1 MLMKKTLSRL
11 EAQEE
16 INEFFGGGRKF
27 SVNEVRKIKRLAMKY
42 NIKLGSYRRL
52 FCKKCFSFLKGKT
65 RVTETH
71 KIVECG
77 RCGAVNKQ
85 RIRFK

>member
-1 MLMKKTLSRL
+1 MKKTLSRT

-16 INEFFGGGRKF
+16 INAFFGKGSEF
-27 SVNEVRKIKRLAMKY
+27 SVEKVRKIKRLAMKY
-42 NIKLGSYRRL
+42 NIKLGYYRRL

-65 RVTETH
+65 RVTKTH

-77 RCGAVNKQ
+77 KCGAVNKQ